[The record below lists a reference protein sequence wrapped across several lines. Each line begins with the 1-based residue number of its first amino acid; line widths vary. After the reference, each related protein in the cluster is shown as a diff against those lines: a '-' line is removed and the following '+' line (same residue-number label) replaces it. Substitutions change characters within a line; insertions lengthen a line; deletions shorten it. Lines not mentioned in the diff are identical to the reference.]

1 MSHAKLIHAV
11 TTVLVPLKF
20 SPLLDEASRLVLQD
34 MFLKGRK
41 SRYVEHEA
49 FTYGVGLAS
58 DVLDDYEEDETLTL
72 NEVIKEIEVSLSWK
86 QYDKV
91 CTMDRHFGWKSIDY
105 AYHVG
110 FTYEWF
116 RLLVEHHMISDL
128 ATFLPD
134 DGGDEGIMNLPL
146 AA

>member
-1 MSHAKLIHAV
+1 MLHAKLLRAV
-11 TTVLVPLKF
+11 TTVLVPLKV

-34 MFLKGRK
+34 MFLKGQK
-41 SRYVEHEA
+41 PRYVEHEA

-58 DVLDDYEEDETLTL
+58 DALDDYEEDEMLTL
-72 NEVIKEIEVSLSWK
+72 SEVIKEIEVNLSWK
-86 QYDKV
+86 QYGKE
-91 CTMDRHFGWKSIDY
+91 CMIDRHFGWKSIDY
-105 AYHVG
+105 ACHVG

-116 RLLVEHHMISDL
+116 RLLVEHNMISDL

-134 DGGDEGIMNLPL
+134 DGGNEGAMNLPL